1 MTLSSS
7 SPPINPGTFKYTVVE
22 KKRRKGKQKPF
33 SPPTT
38 FENLLDQSRR
48 DLQSTPCWPD
58 IKVMVSKLDR
68 DKSCSTKIL
77 CLGLGSPMISDIA
90 RKQLI
95 LLQELQL
102 HFGISDSNVSI
113 YDPAFTPEDIEGLEA
128 MGFSVDMENKQGK
141 HELHVPTLVFMP
153 HCERFVIEGLLS
165 RNWSPEKLRLLTLVG
180 NDLEFYS
187 VHFST
192 SELAATNPCVAR
204 IVPWLKVTKFPP
216 STASTDVFNCLAM
229 QTIHID
235 DATTPTSE
243 DESILTTGCGRKIAR
258 ETVHPSDPAFWEI
271 PQESSLPSIDVDN

>member
-22 KKRRKGKQKPF
+22 KKRRKGKQKRF
-33 SPPTT
+33 SPPAT

-58 IKVMVSKLDR
+58 IK
-68 DKSCSTKIL
+68 
-77 CLGLGSPMISDIA
+77 GLGSPTTSDIA

-102 HFGISDSNVSI
+102 HFGISDSNVSL
-113 YDPAFTPEDIEGLEA
+113 YDPAFTPKDIEGLEA

-165 RNWSPEKLRLLTLVG
+165 RNWSPEKLRLLMLVG

-187 VHFST
+187 VHWST

-216 STASTDVFNCLAM
+216 STASTDVFNCLAI
-229 QTIHID
+229 QTIHLD
-235 DATTPTSE
+235 DATTPTSG
-243 DESILTTGCGRKIAR
+243 DGSIFPTGRGRKIAR

-271 PQESSLPSIDVDN
+271 PEESSLPSIDVDN